1 MLPASRY
8 LLAASLLPTLAA
20 QVAGRLTRLA
30 RELRKHQAVGG
41 RPPVGHRAYLPGNG
55 LRASREFLAA
65 SPLLPAASSD
75 LEPCPIDPSPRWGII
90 LTPTGLRWFSVT
102 VELLGVACRPD

>member
-41 RPPVGHRAYLPGNG
+41 RPPVRHRAYLPGNG
-55 LRASREFLAA
+55 LRASRELLAA
-65 SPLLPAASSD
+65 SP
-75 LEPCPIDPSPRWGII
+75 
-90 LTPTGLRWFSVT
+90 
-102 VELLGVACRPD
+102 

>member
-8 LLAASLLPTLAA
+8 LLAGSLLPTMAA
-20 QVAGRLTRLA
+20 RVAGRLTRLA
-30 RELRKHQAVGG
+30 RELRKHQAVGADRRSG
-41 RPPVGHRAYLPGNG
+41 TGLTCLATVFGLVASCWPRALSCQP
-55 LRASREFLAA
+55 
-65 SPLLPAASSD
+65 PAATWSA
-75 LEPCPIDPSPRWGII
+75 CPIDPSPRWGII